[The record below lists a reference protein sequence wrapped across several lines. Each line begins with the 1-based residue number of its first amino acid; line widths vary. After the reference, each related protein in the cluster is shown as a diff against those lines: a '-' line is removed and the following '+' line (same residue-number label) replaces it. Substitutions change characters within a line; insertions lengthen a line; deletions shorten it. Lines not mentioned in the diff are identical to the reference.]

1 MLTLSRYG
9 IVVTRTEDQARRQI
23 GRQIIKAKR
32 MCRAVWRNDYNLK
45 DVLVLMNASSSGE
58 QKRLLD
64 FFYANR
70 QTKSENWWRMADF
83 KIELIRSIIPRES
96 EDYVVS
102 RLVKQNEIRERRRLL
117 WFEDPDHQVEIAQLE
132 TSREKIAQEIES
144 ELEGHEL
151 AITNSDI
158 VSTFRTLG
166 WDA

>member
-1 MLTLSRYG
+1 
-9 IVVTRTEDQARRQI
+9 
-23 GRQIIKAKR
+23 
-32 MCRAVWRNDYNLK
+32 MCRAIWRNDYNLK
-45 DVLVLMNASSSGE
+45 DVLILLNVSTRDA

-70 QTKSENWWRMADF
+70 QTKTENWWRMADF
-83 KIELIRSIIPRES
+83 KIELIRSVIPRES

-102 RLVKQNEIRERRRLL
+102 RLVKQNEIRDRRRLL
-117 WFEDPDHQVEIAQLE
+117 WFEDPDHQEEIAQLE
-132 TSREKIAQEIES
+132 TSGEKIAQEIES

-151 AITNSDI
+151 VITNSDI